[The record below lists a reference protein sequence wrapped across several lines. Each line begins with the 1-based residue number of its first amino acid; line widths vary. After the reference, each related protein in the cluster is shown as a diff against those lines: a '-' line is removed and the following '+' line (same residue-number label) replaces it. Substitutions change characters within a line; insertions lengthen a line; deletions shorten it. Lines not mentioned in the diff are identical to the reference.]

1 MAFVWLLENAKPHLR
16 SRRTKT
22 EYNKGKGM
30 PETGCSLL
38 LSLWAVEYRLFG
50 VVQDAFCF
58 EGMLFRPQNHPR
70 EKIFIGRDEIS
81 GEESSLG
88 EDFVRQ
94 G

>member
-1 MAFVWLLENAKPHLR
+1 LENAKPYLR
-16 SRRTKT
+16 SKRTKT

-38 LSLWAVEYRLFG
+38 LSLRAVEYRLFG

-81 GEESSLG
+81 GAESSLG
-88 EDFVRQ
+88 ENFHQQ

>member
-1 MAFVWLLENAKPHLR
+1 
-16 SRRTKT
+16 
-22 EYNKGKGM
+22 M

-38 LSLWAVEYRLFG
+38 LSLRAVEYRLFG

-70 EKIFIGRDEIS
+70 EKIFIGRDETS
-81 GEESSLG
+81 GEESSLR
-88 EDFVRQ
+88 ENFYRQ

>member
-1 MAFVWLLENAKPHLR
+1 
-16 SRRTKT
+16 
-22 EYNKGKGM
+22 M

-58 EGMLFRPQNHPR
+58 EGCSSDRRIIPERRFLSVGMKSAEKNHLWER
-70 EKIFIGRDEIS
+70 IFISRDEIS
-81 GEESSLG
+81 GAESSLG

>member
-1 MAFVWLLENAKPHLR
+1 
-16 SRRTKT
+16 
-22 EYNKGKGM
+22 M

-58 EGMLFRPQNHPR
+58 EGCSSDRRIIPERRFLSVGMKSAEKNHLWERILF
-70 EKIFIGRDEIS
+70 GRDEIS
-81 GEESSLG
+81 GAESSLR
-88 EDFVRQ
+88 EDFYRQ